1 LLFCDKQRQYL
12 QKQIHHIK
20 NKEIMNTKIKYSF
33 TKLQKQKIDFLAHI
47 ENATAQ
53 QRTFKPS
60 PTSWCM
66 IEVAEHLAISE
77 NQVLD
82 FLNKFEARPLTFMK
96 KLKGNLNR
104 LLLNL
109 VLNSPLKV
117 KVPNGVE
124 SLAPTEIGDFE
135 TIKTDWQQT
144 SEKFEHYVAA
154 FPTEKMT
161 YSVFKHPLG
170 AAFTLPQTLDFCT
183 THIYHHTMQIE
194 RIKAAEGFPKS

>member
-1 LLFCDKQRQYL
+1 
-12 QKQIHHIK
+12 
-20 NKEIMNTKIKYSF
+20 MNTEIQHSFIKM
-33 TKLQKQKIDFLAHI
+33 QKQKADFLTHI
-47 ENATAQ
+47 ENATAK
-53 QRTFKPS
+53 QRIFKSS

-77 NQVLD
+77 KQVLG

-104 LLLNL
+104 FLLNL

-117 KVPNGVE
+117 KVPNGVGD
-124 SLAPTEIGDFE
+124 LAPTKIGDFE
-135 TIKTDWQQT
+135 TIKADWNQNQQY
-144 SEKFEHYVAA
+144 FETYLNA
-154 FPTEKMT
+154 FPTEKLT

-183 THIYHHTMQIE
+183 THIHHHTMQIE
-194 RIKAAEGFPKS
+194 RIKANTDFPKA

>member
-1 LLFCDKQRQYL
+1 MKLIDIFMEMKIGMIIYL
-12 QKQIHHIK
+12 
-20 NKEIMNTKIKYSF
+20 
-33 TKLQKQKIDFLAHI
+33 
-47 ENATAQ
+47 
-53 QRTFKPS
+53 
-60 PTSWCM
+60 
-66 IEVAEHLAISE
+66 
-77 NQVLD
+77 
-82 FLNKFEARPLTFMK
+82 FMK